1 MASPTDK
8 STRTFRCRDVFWEVF
23 EQMSQ
28 ELECSVDYLVNDA
41 MRQYARNRG
50 YLDRTGASVHASA
63 LPSSLAAGASGQ
75 GSLPAG
81 RNVDGRHGTQ
91 PRSVAAAMAP
101 GQSAARSFP
110 APPGRRRAPSAG
122 RPSAGPRAGSLA
134 SPSIGSGAGYAPH
147 GGFSAAPARRP
158 QLALTFQGQHYPVNS
173 DEFVIGRAA
182 KTSDLAIRD
191 GNISRRHAAIVF
203 ENGAYY
209 IKDLGSTNGIEVGG
223 HRVETHRISDGDIVY
238 VCEYELRF
246 ALRA

>member
-1 MASPTDK
+1 MASPKDK

-23 EQMSQ
+23 EHMSQ

-50 YLDRTGASVHASA
+50 YLDRTGASIQASA
-63 LPSSLAAGASGQ
+63 LPDAALSG

-81 RNVDGRHGTQ
+81 RRVDGRYGTQ
-91 PRSVAAAMAP
+91 PRAVAAAMSP
-101 GQSAARSFP
+101 GHSAAHTFSDQP
-110 APPGRRRAPSAG
+110 ARQRATSGGRPTGNPLSEPMAGPSAG
-122 RPSAGPRAGSLA
+122 SGY
-134 SPSIGSGAGYAPH
+134 SPQDLNTAPL
-147 GGFSAAPARRP
+147 RRP
-158 QLALTFQGQHYPVNS
+158 QLVLSFQGQQYPVNG

-209 IKDLGSTNGIEVGG
+209 IKDLGSTNGIEISG
-223 HRVETHRISDGDIVY
+223 HRVETHRISDGDIIY
-238 VCEYELRF
+238 CCDYELRF
-246 ALRA
+246 DLRA